1 MNWDKSTKLTVSTR
15 NFPFLVMATSS
26 LIEIPLLVTLLPIVD
41 GACFRKVLLYVFG
54 FCVVGS
60 SGLMFFLCRESTDY
74 SLMAWLCV
82 ALGTS
87 LTLHNAISDVYL
99 PLLTTSNIDVAR
111 ALALAPAKPI
121 KDKKKKK
128 KKKKT
133 KKKKKEKNT
142 KKSIDKPPSESGSQP
157 SKSSSTRDSKTSEDI
172 WNKAID
178 ISRKPV
184 PLQHR
189 YTRIQD
195 QLAGRSAY
203 YATLHAFGCSII
215 LLLWIWW
222 YVNKL

>member
-1 MNWDKSTKLTVSTR
+1 
-15 NFPFLVMATSS
+15 
-26 LIEIPLLVTLLPIVD
+26 
-41 GACFRKVLLYVFG
+41 
-54 FCVVGS
+54 
-60 SGLMFFLCRESTDY
+60 MFFLCRESTDY

-111 ALALAPAKPI
+111 ALALAPPKPI
-121 KDKKKKK
+121 KDKKRKRKKSKKSKKSKKK
-128 KKKKT
+128 GKD
-133 KKKKKEKNT
+133 KNT
-142 KKSIDKPPSESGSQP
+142 KKSIDKPPSDSGSQP
-157 SKSSSTRDSKTSEDI
+157 SKSSSTRDSKTSGDVSEE
-172 WNKAID
+172 AIN

-203 YATLHAFGCSII
+203 YATLHAFGCSIV

-222 YVNKL
+222 YVNKH